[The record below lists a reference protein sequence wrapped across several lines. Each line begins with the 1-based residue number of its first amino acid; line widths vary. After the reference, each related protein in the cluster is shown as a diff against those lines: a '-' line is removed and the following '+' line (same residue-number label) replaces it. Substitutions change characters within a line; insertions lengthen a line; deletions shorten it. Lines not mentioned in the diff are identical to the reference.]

1 MIILLTMFVCINR
14 LRRKFSDELE
24 EYMNGHLESITVR
37 PEVCVNSPC
46 NETCAPIECE
56 LCWNCLT
63 QNEKHDLH
71 LSYRE
76 IKHRGAMKKV
86 FPPSNVSF
94 FNRFSI
100 FSEFSLV
107 EK

>member
-1 MIILLTMFVCINR
+1 
-14 LRRKFSDELE
+14 
-24 EYMNGHLESITVR
+24 MNGHLESITVR

-46 NETCAPIECE
+46 NETCEPIECE
-56 LCWNCLT
+56 LCWQCLS

-71 LSYRE
+71 LAYRE

-94 FNRFSI
+94 ETGRFV
-100 FSEFSLV
+100 FF
-107 EK
+107 